1 MNTYNFEKQL
11 RMVWPVQSLAAP
23 PEVRLPRGFTLR
35 TYRPGDEDAFYAVMA
50 LAGWEGWNE
59 SVLQPWKAK
68 IIPASWF
75 MVIHKESERLAATA
89 MGLHNYKGSYP
100 FWSEL
105 GWLAADPDFSGNAL
119 GMGASAAV
127 TSRLI
132 SAGYRKIQ
140 LFTEDYRLPALKT
153 YLRLGYVPSLYTG
166 DMLDRWNGICD
177 VLEWPFTPE
186 EWRSME
192 PSL

>member
-1 MNTYNFEKQL
+1 
-11 RMVWPVQSLAAP
+11 MVWPVQSLGDP
-23 PEVRLPRGFTLR
+23 PAVKLPRGFSIR
-35 TYRPGDEDAFYAVMA
+35 TYRPGDENPFFAVMA
-50 LAGWEGWNE
+50 LAGWEGWNDD
-59 SVLQPWKAK
+59 LLHPWMAK
-68 IIPASWF
+68 IIPESWF
-75 MVIHKESERLAATA
+75 MILHEESDTLAATA

-105 GWLAADPDFSGNAL
+105 GWLAADPDYSGFGL
-119 GMGASAAV
+119 GLNVSAAV

-132 SAGYRKIQ
+132 SAGYQKIQ

-153 YLRLGYVPSLYTG
+153 YLRLGYVPSLYAECMVERWQEICG
-166 DMLDRWNGICD
+166 QLD
-177 VLEWPFTPE
+177 WPFTPE